1 MSAGSVVA
9 LVAAIEAELE
19 AMARQACDGFDI
31 APARRARVEG
41 MAIAALSLG
50 ADGKALLAAC
60 ARLLPAGASA
70 TLEEGGRALRIDI
83 WQRRAP
89 VEPTTR
95 D

>member
-1 MSAGSVVA
+1 MSDA
-9 LVAAIEAELE
+9 LLAAIEAELD
-19 AMARQACDGFDI
+19 ALARDASAGFDI

-41 MAIAALSLG
+41 MATAALRHGSDAEQLVER
-50 ADGKALLAAC
+50 C
-60 ARLLPAGASA
+60 RRVLPADSNVVFDEAA
-70 TLEEGGRALRIDI
+70 QTLRLDI